1 MVDGKIYK
9 FRQVE
14 KSEPDLRSATHKSLI
29 SCEVADW
36 AGGKLSSDPI
46 FIVDIRSRQG
56 TDGGAE
62 YCSEIAK
69 AVKEL
74 LDDGFSGVAVSQ
86 IQGEVK
92 FEKALVAYRCRLE
105 VFGHIKISYSL
116 SLYSS
121 LASPQPAGTQVV
133 FTAVASPGEGLE
145 YRFLLQGPGTGSQW
159 RDLTG
164 WMARNSLSWTASEQD
179 VGSSTI
185 KVQVRGGKNKVE
197 QDAEATASYTITAG
211 SGGSGSL
218 PVITGLYPS
227 LASPRSAGTKIDFIC
242 IATDADNDPLLY
254 RFILTGPGTASKA
267 KIVQDWGARNAWSWT
282 PADDDAGLS
291 TILVQVRDGKHA
303 GPGSY
308 DAQTTISYTIN
319 ATPLGS
325 NSPPTIISLTPN
337 LASPQKQDTDIK
349 IVCIAADADHDE
361 ILYKFAVNGPGTGS
375 KLQDVTG
382 WQKQNYLTW
391 KPVKE
396 DIGTSTIYVYIRDGE
411 HAGPGSYDAQASLSY
426 TIAQTVPIISSLY
439 PSLAS
444 PQPPG
449 LEIELICTASDAD
462 GNELLYKFL
471 HQPPGASYW
480 KDLSGWQSRNW
491 ATWMPTL
498 ADSGTNGLK
507 VLVIDGKHAEKGGY
521 DAYSTI
527 TYTINP
533 SITNVL
539 TFYKVGSDD
548 KVYYLVGTTWVL
560 LSNQTVSRISVA
572 PDGTI
577 AAMDLATT
585 ALLIWNGSAWINL
598 GGVLSHIVA
607 ISSSLV
613 YGIGGDNSIWKNE
626 NGAWSPAY
634 TDYTKYLEILVTKG

>member
-1 MVDGKIYK
+1 MTLAQLESLKSALIGNAGINGMVDGKIYK
-9 FRQVE
+9 FQPLE

-46 FIVDIRSRQG
+46 FVVDIRSRKG
-56 TDGGAE
+56 DDGGAE
-62 YCSEIAK
+62 YCSEVVK

-105 VFGHIKISYSL
+105 VFCHIKIAYSL
-116 SLYSS
+116 SLYPSP
-121 LASPQPAGTQVV
+121 ASPQPAGTEIV
-133 FTAVASPGEGLE
+133 FTAVALPAEGIE

-164 WMARNSLSWTASEQD
+164 WMSRNSLSWTASEQD
-179 VGSSTI
+179 LGSSTV
-185 KVQVRGGKNKVE
+185 KVQIRGGKNMVAE
-197 QDAEATASYTITAG
+197 DAEATASFTITAS

-227 LASPRSAGTKIDFIC
+227 LASPRSAGTNVDFIC

-254 RFILTGPGTASKA
+254 RFILIGPGTASKA
-267 KIVQDWGARNAWSWT
+267 KIVQDWSARNAWSWT
-282 PADDDAGLS
+282 PTDEDAGLN
-291 TILVQVRDGKHA
+291 TVEVQVRDGKHA
-303 GPGSY
+303 GSGSY

-319 ATPLGS
+319 AVAVAS
-325 NSPPTIISLTPN
+325 NSLPTITSLTPN
-337 LASPQKQDTDIK
+337 LASPQKQDMDIK
-349 IVCIAADADHDE
+349 VVCIAADADGDE

-411 HAGPGSYDAQASLSY
+411 HAGPGGYDAQASLSY
-426 TIAQTVPIISSLY
+426 TIAEAIPIISSLT
-439 PSLAS
+439 PSLPS

-449 LEIELICTASDAD
+449 LEIELICTATDAD

-491 ATWMPTL
+491 TSWKPTL

-507 VLVIDGKHAEKGGY
+507 VQVIDGKHAEKGGY
-521 DAYSTI
+521 DATTAIS
-527 TYTINP
+527 YTI
-533 SITNVL
+533 
-539 TFYKVGSDD
+539 
-548 KVYYLVGTTWVL
+548 
-560 LSNQTVSRISVA
+560 A
-572 PDGTI
+572 P
-577 AAMDLATT
+577 
-585 ALLIWNGSAWINL
+585 
-598 GGVLSHIVA
+598 
-607 ISSSLV
+607 
-613 YGIGGDNSIWKNE
+613 
-626 NGAWSPAY
+626 
-634 TDYTKYLEILVTKG
+634 

>member
-1 MVDGKIYK
+1 LALAYLESLKAALLADAGINGMVDGKIYK
-9 FRQVE
+9 FRPIE
-14 KSEPDLRSATHKSLI
+14 KSEPDLRSAVHKSLI
-29 SCEVADW
+29 SCEVGDW
-36 AGGKLSSDPI
+36 SGGKLSSDPI

-116 SLYSS
+116 SLYPSP
-121 LASPQPAGTQVV
+121 ASPQPASTEIV
-133 FTAVASPGEGLE
+133 FTAVASPADGLE

-218 PVITGLYPS
+218 PT
-227 LASPRSAGTKIDFIC
+227 
-242 IATDADNDPLLY
+242 
-254 RFILTGPGTASKA
+254 
-267 KIVQDWGARNAWSWT
+267 
-282 PADDDAGLS
+282 
-291 TILVQVRDGKHA
+291 
-303 GPGSY
+303 
-308 DAQTTISYTIN
+308 
-319 ATPLGS
+319 
-325 NSPPTIISLTPN
+325 
-337 LASPQKQDTDIK
+337 
-349 IVCIAADADHDE
+349 
-361 ILYKFAVNGPGTGS
+361 
-375 KLQDVTG
+375 
-382 WQKQNYLTW
+382 
-391 KPVKE
+391 
-396 DIGTSTIYVYIRDGE
+396 
-411 HAGPGSYDAQASLSY
+411 
-426 TIAQTVPIISSLY
+426 ISSLM

-449 LEIELICTASDAD
+449 LEIELICTAADAE

-491 ATWMPTL
+491 AIWRPTL

-521 DAYSTI
+521 DASSTI

-533 SITNVL
+533 GITNVL

-548 KVYYLVGTTWVL
+548 KVYYLVGTTWTL
-560 LSNQTVSRISVA
+560 LSDQTVSKISVA
-572 PDGTI
+572 SDGTI

-585 ALLIWNGSAWINL
+585 ALLIWTGSAWINL

-613 YGIGGDNSIWKNE
+613 YGIGGDNNIWKNE
-626 NGAWSPAY
+626 NGNWSLANINY
-634 TDYTKYLEILVTKG
+634 AKYIEILVSNG